1 MRRAVSFLAL
11 SLLLSSAASAE
22 GQPSEAV
29 ARARVERLRDE
40 HARELHL
47 YASDLLD
54 ELVLA
59 YKSAPPF
66 AEQTSVVLADIT
78 APLGYGSGLEALLEN
93 HLVELLLR
101 HPEANLSLV
110 HCPACHAVTTHSDRR
125 ATVIGKGFDQPAALR
140 ALGVEAGSLHGLFLD
155 FEAEGPELILRARI
169 VSLTESLPVVH
180 ARTLTTSTSVAPLLR
195 SGDFLVSAEEA
206 RREYLDALAS
216 RGSFTVPLRF
226 AVSAFA
232 PGTPGIDEFGNESIG
247 IPLPPLL
254 WLQTGAEFAFHH
266 SRAFTGSFIVGG
278 TYVPLLYSGYMV
290 QGRIHRLLTGS
301 EVSLRYPNLYL
312 FGGGSLVGLHGPLTL
327 LLEAQPSL
335 NSLYTALGGD
345 TGPTFYPAAQ
355 VGLDLRLGTRVTIA
369 VYGESAP
376 TLSTVGDHLNGLL
389 LFLPVTSVGMEVS
402 LCF

>member
-1 MRRAVSFLAL
+1 MKRIAFSLVVAVFGASAVLAEGEPADVARRA
-11 SLLLSSAASAE
+11 
-22 GQPSEAV
+22 
-29 ARARVERLRDE
+29 RIERLRDE

-59 YKSAPPF
+59 YKAAPPF
-66 AEQTSVVLADIT
+66 GQQTAVVLADVT
-78 APLGYGSGLEALLEN
+78 APLGYGSGLEAMLEN
-93 HLVELLLR
+93 HFTELLLR
-101 HPEANLSLV
+101 HPEANLTLV

-125 ATVIGKGFDQPAALR
+125 ATVIGKGIDQPAALR
-140 ALGVEAGSLHGLFLD
+140 ALGIESGSLYALFLD
-155 FEAEGPELILRARI
+155 FEAEGPALVLRARI
-169 VSLTESLPVVH
+169 VSLTESLPLVH

-195 SGDFLVSAEEA
+195 SGDFLVTADQA

-216 RGSFTVPLRF
+216 RGPFTIPLRF

-232 PGTPGIDEFGNESIG
+232 PGVPSFDEFDNEG
-247 IPLPPLL
+247 VNIPLPPLL

-301 EVSLRYPNLYL
+301 EASLRYPNLYL
-312 FGGGSLVGLHGPLTL
+312 FGGGSLVGLHGPVTL
-327 LLEAQPSL
+327 LLEQQPSL
-335 NSLYTALGGD
+335 NALYQSLGGD

-355 VGLDLRLGTRVTIA
+355 AGLDLRLGNRVAIA

-376 TLSTVGDHLNGLL
+376 TLQTVGDHLNGLL
-389 LFLPVTSVGMEVS
+389 LFVPVTSVGMEVS